1 MTELLML
8 AAASAA
14 MIGAAVLL
22 FRDIKRRERMDAAA
36 PCWVCAARL
45 ENGGH
50 DVHGRQLCA
59 TCAAIVNGARSQ
71 EAA

>member
-14 MIGAAVLL
+14 LIWATVLT
-22 FRDIKRRERMDAAA
+22 FRDMKRRERMDAAQ

-45 ENGGH
+45 EDGGH
-50 DVHGRQLCA
+50 DVHGRRLCA
-59 TCAAIVNGARSQ
+59 ACAAIVNGAHSQ